1 MKRYAL
7 VLIALM
13 SLLSAGCGALR
24 SVEPEAAPEPAEEAG
39 AQRPDGDSESL
50 LAYFEN
56 VRNLRAS
63 ELAREY
69 HSVRE
74 LYAASQSEVNR
85 VRYAMLLSIP
95 GPAFN
100 DNARALE
107 ALEPLLKSQNA
118 ALRHLAFIVNAHI
131 GEQRRGQMLQQKL
144 DQEQRRGQDMQQK
157 LDALKSLEKDLIKR
171 DSGGG
176 SRK

>member
-7 VLIALM
+7 VLLALM

-24 SVEPEAAPEPAEEAG
+24 SVEPADAPEPAERAG
-39 AQRPDGDSESL
+39 TLRPAGDSESL

-56 VRNLRAS
+56 VRSLQAS

-69 HSVRE
+69 HSARE
-74 LYAASQSEVNR
+74 LYAASPSEGNR

-95 GPAFN
+95 GAAFS

>member
-1 MKRYAL
+1 MAL
-7 VLIALM
+7 V

-24 SVEPEAAPEPAEEAG
+24 SVEPADAPEPAARAG
-39 AQRPDGDSESL
+39 TPRPAGDSESL

-56 VRNLRAS
+56 VRKLQAA
-63 ELAREY
+63 ELASEY

-74 LYAASQSEVNR
+74 LYTASPSEVNR

-95 GPAFN
+95 GTAFN

-107 ALEPLLKSQNA
+107 ALEPLLRNQNA
-118 ALRHLAFIVNAHI
+118 ALRHLAFMVHAHI
-131 GEQRRGQMLQQKL
+131 GEQRRGHMLQQKL
-144 DQEQRRGQDMQQK
+144 DQEQRRGQDVQQK

-171 DSGGG
+171 DPGGG